1 MKAILDHKLKNR
13 LVFLFFIICVALPLQ
28 AQQTFQE
35 FHGKVFDSETNDVLV
50 FATIGLKG
58 TNISTITNAEGEFT
72 LKVPSDTSENTVLIT
87 SLGYQSVEVRLTEL
101 DKGFSKIRLSPMVTQ
116 LSEVNLTAFNSAEAL
131 VRTVFAD
138 KAKNNLREDVLMTAF
153 YRETIKRRN
162 RNVSLTEAVIN
173 LYKQPNN
180 STQKDVLELH
190 KARKSTDYRR
200 LDTVAVKLQ
209 GGPFSALYIDVMKYP
224 EYIFTDRS
232 IGYYDFSFAAPTTV
246 NDKPV
251 YVVQFRQKEDIPPPG
266 YQGKLYIDV
275 ESLALTSA
283 SYSLIIGNEREASEL
298 FVKKKPRDVNVIP
311 TKASYRVDYRE
322 KNGKWYYGY
331 GSVQLSFKVSKRRKW
346 FNSHYSLSSEMAVT
360 DWETNPSGKVALM
373 KDRLKPTVIIADAV
387 SGFSDPE
394 FWGPY
399 NVIEPEKSIESA
411 INKIKRK
418 LRKEKGS

>member
-1 MKAILDHKLKNR
+1 MKNR
-13 LVFLFFIICVALPLQ
+13 VYRFIEIKRVVLALIICFVLPLE
-28 AQQTFQE
+28 AQETFRE
-35 FHGKVFDSETNDVLV
+35 YHGKVFDSETNDVLV
-50 FATIGLKG
+50 FANVGLKG
-58 TNISTITNAEGEFT
+58 TNLSTITNAEGEFT
-72 LKVPSDTSENTVLIT
+72 LKIPNDATAEVVNIS
-87 SLGYQSVEVRLTEL
+87 SLGYQSVDIALSELSKGFAKIKLTPRITEL
-101 DKGFSKIRLSPMVTQ
+101 N
-116 LSEVNLTAFNSAEAL
+116 EVNLTAFSNAEAL

-180 STQKDVLELH
+180 SSERDVLELH

-232 IGYYDFSFAAPTTV
+232 IGYYDFSFGAPTTV

-251 YVVQFRQKEDIPPPG
+251 YVVQFTQKEDIPPPG
-266 YQGKLYIDV
+266 YQGKLFIDV
-275 ESLALTSA
+275 ETLALTSA
-283 SYSLIIGNEREASEL
+283 TYNLIIGNKREASEM
-298 FVKKKPRDVNVIP
+298 FVKRKPRDVNVIP
-311 TKASYRVDYRE
+311 TRASYRVDYRE

-360 DWETNPSGKVALM
+360 DWETNPSGKVALI

-418 LRKEKGS
+418 LKKDKG